1 MKTLIVLGGDPPD
14 RTLAERYFAWADRVL
29 CTDSGA
35 NALTAWGLWPDLL
48 IGDMD
53 SIAPDALAAMQQK
66 GVPIERHNPHK
77 DLTDGQLAC
86 SLALEMG
93 AKEVTILG
101 GWGGRADHSF
111 ANLMMMRYM
120 AEQGVC
126 VRMRCPEQWV
136 TVCGTGRHEVK
147 GPAGGTF
154 SLLPISD
161 GVVVRSIEG
170 AEYPLL
176 KPTAMPLSPTFDL
189 PLGLSNRLLAE
200 SAFFELASGWILCF
214 SPAY

>member
-1 MKTLIVLGGDPPD
+1 MKALIVLGGEPPE
-14 RTLAERYFAWADRVL
+14 RALAERYFSWADRVL

-35 NALTAWGLWPDLL
+35 NALAAWRLWPDLL
-48 IGDMD
+48 VGDMD
-53 SIAPDALAAMQQK
+53 SISLEAMEAMK
-66 GVPIERHNPHK
+66 AEGVPIERHNPHK

-86 SLALEMG
+86 SLALDMG
-93 AKEVTILG
+93 VKEAVILG

-136 TVCGTGRHEVK
+136 KVCGPGRHEVT
-147 GPAGGTF
+147 GTLGGTF

-170 AEYPLL
+170 AEYPLSE
-176 KPTAMPLSPTFDL
+176 PTAMPLGPTFDL
-189 PLGLSNRLLAE
+189 PVGLSNRLLAE
-200 SAFFELASGWILCF
+200 RAYFDLASGWILCF
-214 SPAY
+214 SPA